1 MFDYLNKN
9 LPVKDRVQDLLHQLT
24 LEEKIYFLSTHQLE
38 IKRLNIPEWFVGH
51 EIARGLVNR
60 EPEKPSTVF
69 PQPIGMAASF
79 DKEMM
84 YQIGLTAG
92 REARAYYNQ
101 GDQKG
106 GLMVWGPTVDLS
118 RDPRWGR
125 TEECYGE
132 DPFLTGE
139 MAAMYTKGLRGE
151 DEKIWATIPTLKH
164 FCANNHEQERAFDNA
179 NLNPRLKHEHYYQ
192 AFRKPVIKGGAHSV
206 MTAYNDI
213 CHAPAVVNHDLKNIL
228 KKEWGLGF
236 VVTDGADFTQNVT
249 AHHAFDSHAKSLQ
262 ACLYAGADCMTDNTD
277 CVLATARKALAD
289 GLLSEADIDL
299 AVGNILESHFLLG
312 RFDESTNYDHLNSQD
327 INTEAD
333 KALNLRAARENMIL
347 LDNHRNTLPLNP
359 EKHHKIGL
367 FGQNADSNLMDWY
380 TGTASYHISVKQA
393 LEEKGF
399 EVIYDI
405 GWDIIK
411 ILAPNQKYIRI
422 DENDCL
428 IADSD
433 QEHAAEFYICQ
444 HDDEDKWNNL
454 QEIKSKRFVCI
465 DGNIV
470 KLGKTEVYGWF
481 TSETLRLE
489 WHYTQEKYFIA
500 DYLHGN
506 LFSLNEQNQLVCQ
519 QETRP
524 KEKNL
529 FVFRRSSYASDRLW
543 NLAKD
548 CDAVIYCGGNDP
560 EQVARECYDRE
571 TIYLPRHQRN
581 IIDLLKDVLSM
592 DKIPLIFVLISS
604 YPYSF
609 LWDAPNIPDAI
620 LWTSHAGSELG
631 HAVVET
637 LFGENNP
644 AGRCPLTWYADDHDL
659 ADMKNYDIIKTKMTY
674 RWFDG
679 EPLYPFGY
687 GLSYSNFEYTD
698 LRIQTLSNGIQV
710 KCNIKNISALD
721 GDEVVQ
727 VYARAESGR
736 IQRPQIQL
744 CAFERMHLK
753 AGETRKF
760 EALIPFEE
768 FEIYDVSREI
778 FSLEDGDF
786 TLFIG
791 ASCKDLRLS
800 QKIHINGE
808 IIPPRNLEKFTR
820 AELYDTESGTEIFT
834 NPLSGATYVRGMK
847 WHNEIVFQ
855 NCDFNSCQSLIIQA
869 SAPVEK
875 DQIEIYL
882 DDQKNPVG
890 NILVPVSD
898 GYEDFKECLT
908 AFQAEG
914 CHDLKLIFHQQTC
927 IRAIRIT
934 KKDNIICSNMS
945 ES

>member
-51 EIARGLVNR
+51 EVARGLVNR

-164 FCANNHEQERAFDNA
+164 FCANNHEQERASDNA

-192 AFRKPVIKGGAHSV
+192 AFKKPVIKGRAHSV

-277 CVLATARKALAD
+277 CVLAAARKALAD

-299 AVGNILESHFLLG
+299 AVGNILESHFLLC
-312 RFDESTNYDHLNSQD
+312 RFDESTPYDHLNSQD

-347 LDNHRNTLPLNP
+347 LDNHKHTLPLNP
-359 EKHHKIGL
+359 ERHHKIGL

-380 TGTASYHISVKQA
+380 TGTASYNISVKQA

-399 EVIYDI
+399 EVIYDS
-405 GWDIIK
+405 GWNMIK

-428 IADSD
+428 IADTD
-433 QEHAAEFYICQ
+433 EDHAALFYECL
-444 HDDEDKWNNL
+444 HDNDNQWTNL
-454 QEIKSKRFVCI
+454 QEVDSKRFVCI
-465 DGNIV
+465 ENGFV

-481 TSETLRLE
+481 TSETLRIRWEEHQQSGSLG
-489 WHYTQEKYFIA
+489 FVIA

-506 LFSLNEQNQLVCQ
+506 LFSLNETNQVICQPELRFSEKNMFRMQ
-519 QETRP
+519 QESNGCIRIM
-524 KEKNL
+524 
-529 FVFRRSSYASDRLW
+529 
-543 NLAKD
+543 NLAKS
-548 CDAVIYCGGNDP
+548 CEAVIYCGGNDP
-560 EQVARECYDRE
+560 EQVARECWDRTTLE
-571 TIYLPRHQRN
+571 LPSVQEDAVCELCRIGDEAN
-581 IIDLLKDVLSM
+581 IPV
-592 DKIPLIFVLISS
+592 IFVLISS
-604 YPYSF
+604 YPYALSPCDNPEKYF
-609 LWDAPNIPDAI
+609 YFNPDAI
-620 LWTSHAGSELG
+620 LWSSHAGSELG

-659 ADMKNYDIIKTKMTY
+659 AEIKNYDIIKTKMTY

-687 GLSYSNFEYTD
+687 GLSYSFFAYGD
-698 LRIQTLSNGIQV
+698 LEIQILSSGIQIS
-710 KCNIKNISALD
+710 CNVKNISALD
-721 GDEVVQ
+721 GDEVIQ

-744 CAFERMHLK
+744 CAFDRMHIR
-753 AGETRKF
+753 AGEIQKF
-760 EALIPFEE
+760 ETFVPFEE
-768 FEIYDVSREI
+768 FEIYDVSREK
-778 FSLEDGDF
+778 FCLEDGDF
-786 TLFIG
+786 TLFVG
-791 ASCKDLRLS
+791 ASCKDIRLS
-800 QKIHINGE
+800 EKIHINGE
-808 IIPPRNLEKFTR
+808 IIPPRNLEKITR

-834 NPLSGATYVRGMK
+834 NPLSGMTHIRGMK
-847 WHNEIVFQ
+847 WHNEIIFQ
-855 NCDFNSCQSLIIQA
+855 NCDLHNCRSLLIQA
-869 SAPVEK
+869 SAPIDK
-875 DQIEIYL
+875 DEIEIYL
-882 DDQKNPVG
+882 DDEKTPSCR
-890 NILVPVSD
+890 ISVPVSD
-898 GYEDFKECLT
+898 GYEDFKDCLT
-908 AFQAEG
+908 AFPIDG
-914 CHDLKLIFHQQTC
+914 CHNLKLVFHQQIC
-927 IRAIRIT
+927 IKAIQVE
-934 KKDNIICSNMS
+934 KA
-945 ES
+945 